1 MRLLCLRLPSNKT
14 PPPNQHCFISSCLS
28 LFFTLVVLL
37 IDASSLAEQLA
48 LGCTTLD
55 SYRAGLAHR
64 GGIVLIRKGSI
75 TQHWSSA
82 GESRFTFLCWIC
94 LCLVVSFRGL
104 CGLHGV
110 KSLVAVS
117 VNRGYSLSAGTRC
130 APSRT
135 RSKPTP
141 PAIGPPQ
148 PWLGDKS
155 LVATRLYSRL
165 HFAPT
170 HTRIPAPFAPRPSL
184 PRRSYQLLPTS
195 LCPRAIRVIS
205 AELISVATDSPSPQP
220 LSIPHHCACYWKR
233 PCPLSFAQH
242 VTLRPHRFYSSITH
256 HPYPS
261 IVARFY
267 PPAINI
273 ILPTILDPRC
283 AHARSRR
290 DGCGVRRPGRRA
302 RG

>member
-14 PPPNQHCFISSCLS
+14 HPPNQHCFISSCLS

-141 PAIGPPQ
+141 PAS
-148 PWLGDKS
+148 LGLATS
-155 LVATRLYSRL
+155 LS
-165 HFAPT
+165 
-170 HTRIPAPFAPRPSL
+170 
-184 PRRSYQLLPTS
+184 LLPASIRDFTS
-195 LCPRAIRVIS
+195 RQPIPVFLHLSRRARLCP
-205 AELISVATDSPSPQP
+205 DG
-220 LSIPHHCACYWKR
+220 
-233 PCPLSFAQH
+233 
-242 VTLRPHRFYSSITH
+242 
-256 HPYPS
+256 
-261 IVARFY
+261 
-267 PPAINI
+267 AINSC
-273 ILPTILDPRC
+273 PPPFV
-283 AHARSRR
+283 HARS
-290 DGCGVRRPGRRA
+290 VSSA
-302 RG
+302 QS